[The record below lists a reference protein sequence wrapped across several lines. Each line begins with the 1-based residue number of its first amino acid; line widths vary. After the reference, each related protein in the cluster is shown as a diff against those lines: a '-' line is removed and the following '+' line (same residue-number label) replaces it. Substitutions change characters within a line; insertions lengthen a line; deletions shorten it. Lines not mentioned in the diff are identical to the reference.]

1 MRASRGWASKG
12 QRMATRQRASHN
24 GAATRRAAPDS
35 IYDAATAILQPTER
49 PLKVYAFD
57 PSAGYLMGNIMSI
70 SLNYEKL
77 SPGPVGKKLAVVDFD
92 GSNGTYYEPVDLDDP
107 KILIRGGIDPTE
119 SDPRFHQQM
128 VYAVAAETLQR
139 FETALGR
146 RIHWRIGEAEGR
158 GVKKAH
164 DGIPVL
170 LLLPH
175 AMYQPNAFYSPKAR
189 GILFGYFRASTTQP
203 GSNFP
208 GQTVFTCLSH
218 DIIAHETTH
227 AIIDGIRKYFT
238 EPTNID
244 VPAFHE
250 AFADIV
256 ALFRHFAHKEVLLD
270 TLRKTGGQLYQDY
283 VKPDASIGGSDGTG
297 DAGKKQPIIQAQIA
311 AANPLIQLAQ
321 QFGQATGLRSGLRS
335 ALGTPANSD
344 DIKAKT
350 EPHDRGSILVAAIFD
365 AYFAIYVRRTQ
376 NLFRI
381 FRAGGGPAHSEDLP
395 GPLAEILAA
404 EASRTAA
411 DFFTVCA
418 RSLDYCPPVG
428 ITFGDFLR
436 ALITA
441 HYDTDPTDPEGIRD
455 AFMQAF
461 RLRGIVAEGAKFFSE
476 DALRWDRV
484 RPDALKPIAKLI
496 FGDPNGLTELEKDT
510 NGQILRE
517 YVRANAKVLGF
528 DMDEKGQDIEV
539 PSFHPTFRIGPDGG
553 LKVDMVVE
561 VVQTRFAKLDDD
573 NEALGE
579 FPLRG
584 GVTLLVLQ
592 QPLDENGHRPDP
604 QIRYVIHNHLG
615 PERERRQRMHYFA
628 NGYVKHFHGEDGEHH
643 HGKDA
648 GHEHDEDRFQINF
661 GLIHGGL

>member
-1 MRASRGWASKG
+1 MEPG
-12 QRMATRQRASHN
+12 
-24 GAATRRAAPDS
+24 DS
-35 IYDAATAILQPTER
+35 IYAASTGVPQPTER

-57 PSAGYLMGNIMSI
+57 PSAGRLMGNIMSI
-70 SLNYEKL
+70 SLSYEKL
-77 SPGPVGKKLAVVDFD
+77 SPGPVGKKLAVIDFD
-92 GSNGTYYEPVDLDDP
+92 SSNGTYYEPVDLDDG
-107 KILIRGGIDPTE
+107 KILIQGGIDPTE

-146 RIHWRIGEAEGR
+146 RIHWRLGEAEGR
-158 GVKKAH
+158 GIKGAR
-164 DGIPVL
+164 DGIRVL

-175 AMYQPNAFYSPKAR
+175 AMYRPNAFYSPQTH

-203 GSNFP
+203 GRNLP

-250 AFADIV
+250 AFADLV

-270 TLRKTGGQLYQDY
+270 TLQKTGGWLYRDY
-283 VKPDASIGGSDGTG
+283 LNPEAGIDERDVTSDDVSGHR
-297 DAGKKQPIIQAQIA
+297 QPRIQAQIA
-311 AANPLIQLAQ
+311 GPNPLIQLAQ
-321 QFGQATGLRSGLRS
+321 QFGQATGLRAGLRS
-335 ALGTPANSD
+335 ALSTRPNSD
-344 DIKAKT
+344 DIKVKT

-365 AYFAIYVRRTQ
+365 AYFTIYMRRTA
-376 NLFRI
+376 NLFKI
-381 FRAGGGPAHSEDLP
+381 FRAGGGSAYPEDLP
-395 GPLAEILAA
+395 GPLAEMLAA
-404 EASRTAA
+404 AASRTAN
-411 DFFTVCA
+411 DFFTICVRA
-418 RSLDYCPPVG
+418 LDYCPPVD

-441 HYDTDPTDPEGIRD
+441 HYDTDPDDPEGIRD
-455 AFMQAF
+455 AVMDAF
-461 RLRGIVAEGAKFFSE
+461 RLRGIVAAGAKFFSE

-484 RPDALKPIAKLI
+484 RSDALKPIAKLV
-496 FGDPNGLTELEKDT
+496 FGDPNGLTKEEKNI
-510 NGQILRE
+510 NGNILRE

-528 DMDEKGQDIEV
+528 DMQRKGEDIEV

-553 LKVDMVVE
+553 LKVDMVIE
-561 VVQTRFAKLDDD
+561 AVQTRFVKLDED
-573 NEALGE
+573 NDKLGE

-584 GVTLLVLQ
+584 GVTLLVAH
-592 QPLDENGHRPDP
+592 QPLDEHGRRPDP
-604 QIRYVIHNHLG
+604 KIRYVIHNHLSL
-615 PERERRQRMHYFA
+615 ERERRQRMTYFA
-628 NGYVKHFHGEDGEHH
+628 NGLVEHH
-643 HGKDA
+643 HEKDA
-648 GHEHDEDRFQINF
+648 RQKRDESHFQINF